1 MWQYNNELYHH
12 GIKGQRWGIR
22 RFQNEDG
29 SLTEE
34 GQKRYAKQDKLMA
47 KYQAK
52 INEASKRQ
60 KGWELLAD
68 QAKRDAEYY
77 RTESHKGKPKNLYV
91 KAMRFVTQ
99 HNLDVTA
106 RDYAWYEKS
115 SKRDIARIMKKVG
128 KLPYAQMD
136 VYLADIWGLPYD
148 VYQVH
153 RK

>member
-1 MWQYNNELYHH
+1 MWHYNDELYHF
-12 GIKGQRWGIR
+12 GVKGQRWGIR
-22 RFQNEDG
+22 RYQNPDG
-29 SLTEE
+29 SLTEL
-34 GQKRYAKQDKLMA
+34 GKKHYARQDKIMA
-47 KYQAK
+47 KYQEK
-52 INEASKRQ
+52 INARSKRR
-60 KGWELLAD
+60 KGWELLAN
-68 QAKRDAEYY
+68 QAKNDAEYF

-99 HNLDVTA
+99 HNLDITA
-106 RDYAWYEKS
+106 RDYAWYRQS
-115 SKRDIARIMKKVG
+115 SKKDVARVMNKIG